1 MEEKKETT
9 KKLDVSFYIAKFGI
23 PLLERK
29 WIIIVFFVA
38 GLLITLL
45 LSSFIKPQ
53 FISETA
59 LQIEEPFSEAA
70 SIRQG
75 TMSPRKASG
84 SYVLAVEEQ
93 LKSKSFAK
101 EVLKIL
107 PDDVKKDLELPLDL
121 RSQIIAG
128 LRNLARTILGRGEK
142 SDDKKESPGS
152 TTDEDN
158 RYLRELEKRIGIRV
172 NSSIAMIWIT
182 GATLE
187 KSLAPILVKSY
198 LDVLLAMNLEENK
211 EGVQGKIKFSMEQRN
226 SARQAL
232 DKAEQQLVKFR
243 NHYQI
248 PADLRMTQDTEI
260 QAQLNTLLSN
270 YEMAKEHYDRLDR
283 IFLEAKVREAGVLV
297 NIRILSAPMI
307 PLRPSKSSKQKVLL
321 VGIMMSLA
329 VGIAIILIFDF
340 LRGPIRHENDITDAV
355 HLPIYGS
362 VPSL

>member
-9 KKLDVSFYIAKFGI
+9 KKLDVSFYVAKFGI
-23 PLLERK
+23 PLLENK
-29 WIIIVFFVA
+29 WIIITFFTA

-53 FISETA
+53 FISEAA
-59 LQIEEPFSEAA
+59 LQIEEPFNEAA

-75 TMSPRKASG
+75 TMSPRKATEG
-84 SYVLAVEEQ
+84 YVLAVEEK

-107 PDDVKKDLELPLDL
+107 PNDVKKDLELPLDL
-121 RSQIIAG
+121 RSQILAG
-128 LRNLARTILGRGEK
+128 LRNMAKMILGKNKK
-142 SDDKKESPGS
+142 SDDKGISAS
-152 TTDEDN
+152 SSTDEDS
-158 RYLRELEKRIGIRV
+158 RYLQELEKRVGIRV
-172 NSSIAMIWIT
+172 NSNIAMIWIT

-187 KSLAPILVKSY
+187 KNLAPILIKSY

-211 EGVQGKIKFSMEQRN
+211 EGVQGKIKFTLEQKN
-226 SARQAL
+226 AARQAL

-248 PADLRMTQDTEI
+248 PADLKMTQDTEI

-283 IFLEAKVREAGVLV
+283 IYLEAKVREAGVLV

-307 PLRPSKSSKQKVLL
+307 PLRPSKSAKQKVML

-329 VGIAIILIFDF
+329 VGVAIILIFDF
-340 LRGPIRHENDITDAV
+340 LKGPIRHENDITDAV

-362 VPSL
+362 IPSL

>member
-9 KKLDVSFYIAKFGI
+9 KKIDISFYVAKFGI
-23 PLLERK
+23 PLLENK

-53 FISETA
+53 FISEAA
-59 LQIEEPFSEAA
+59 LQIEEPFNEAA

-75 TMSPRKASG
+75 TMSPQKASSG
-84 SYVLAVEEQ
+84 YVLAIEEK

-121 RSQIIAG
+121 RSQILAG
-128 LRNLARTILGRGEK
+128 LRNLGKTILGK
-142 SDDKKESPGS
+142 SKKPEVKDAPTGS
-152 TTDEDN
+152 TTDEDS
-158 RYLRELEKRIGIRV
+158 RYLQELEKRVGIRV
-172 NSSIAMIWIT
+172 NAGIAMVWIT

-187 KSLAPILVKSY
+187 KNLAPILVKSY
-198 LDVLLAMNLEENK
+198 LDVLLAMNLEQNK

-226 SARQAL
+226 AARQSL
-232 DKAEQQLVKFR
+232 DKAEQELVKFR

-248 PADLRMTQDTEI
+248 PADLRMTPDTEI
-260 QAQLNTLLSN
+260 QAQLDTLLGN

-283 IFLEAKVREAGVLV
+283 IYLEARVREAGVLV
-297 NIRILSAPMI
+297 NIRVLSAPMI
-307 PLRPSKSSKQKVLL
+307 PLRPSKSAKAKVLL

-329 VGIAIILIFDF
+329 VGVALILMFDF
-340 LRGPIRHENDITDAV
+340 LKGPIRHEKDINDAV

-362 VPSL
+362 IPSL

>member
-1 MEEKKETT
+1 MEEKKEIT
-9 KKLDVSFYIAKFGI
+9 KKIDVSFYIAKFGI
-23 PLLERK
+23 PLLENK
-29 WIIIVFFVA
+29 WIIIIFFVV

-53 FISETA
+53 FISEAA
-59 LQIEEPFSEAA
+59 LQIEEPFNEAA

-75 TMSPRKASG
+75 TMSPKRASA
-84 SYVLAVEEQ
+84 SYVLAVEEK

-121 RSQIIAG
+121 RSQILAG
-128 LRNLARTILGRGEK
+128 LRNLAKTILGRNKK

-158 RYLRELEKRIGIRV
+158 RYLQELEKRVGIRV
-172 NSSIAMIWIT
+172 NSNIAMIWIT

-187 KSLAPILVKSY
+187 KNLAPILVKSY
-198 LDVLLAMNLEENK
+198 LDVLLAMNLEQNK
-211 EGVQGKIKFSMEQRN
+211 EGVQGKIQFSMEQRN

-232 DKAEQQLVKFR
+232 DKAEQALVKFR

-248 PADLRMTQDTEI
+248 PADLRMTPDTEI
-260 QAQLNTLLSN
+260 QAQLDNLLGN

-283 IFLEAKVREAGVLV
+283 IYLEAKIREAGVLV
-297 NIRILSAPMI
+297 NIRVLSTPMI
-307 PLRPSKSSKQKVLL
+307 PLRPSKSAKQKVAL

-329 VGIAIILIFDF
+329 VGVAIILIFDF
-340 LRGPIRHENDITDAV
+340 LKGPIRHENDINDAV

-362 VPSL
+362 IPSL

>member
-23 PLLERK
+23 PLLENK
-29 WIIIVFFVA
+29 WIIIVFFVV

-53 FISETA
+53 FISEAA
-59 LQIEEPFSEAA
+59 LQIEEPFNEAA

-75 TMSPRKASG
+75 TMSPRKASAP
-84 SYVLAVEEQ
+84 YVLAVEEK

-107 PDDVKKDLELPLDL
+107 PDDVKEDLMLPLDL

-128 LRNLARTILGRGEK
+128 LRNLAKTILGKDKTPEKEQK
-142 SDDKKESPGS
+142 SDDS
-152 TTDEDN
+152 TSDEDS
-158 RYLRELEKRIGIRV
+158 RYLQELEKRVGIRV
-172 NSSIAMIWIT
+172 NSGIAMIWIT

-187 KSLAPILVKSY
+187 KNLAPILVKSY

-211 EGVQGKIKFSMEQRN
+211 EGVQGKIKFSMDQRN

-232 DKAEQQLVKFR
+232 NKAEQELVKFR

-248 PADLRMTQDTEI
+248 PADLRMTPDTEI
-260 QAQLNTLLSN
+260 QAQLDTLLGN

-283 IFLEAKVREAGVLV
+283 IYLEAKVREAGVLV

-307 PLRPSKSSKQKVLL
+307 PLRPSKSAKQKVLL

-329 VGIAIILIFDF
+329 VGVAIMLMFDF
-340 LRGPIRHENDITDAV
+340 LKGPIRHEKDITDAV

-362 VPSL
+362 IPSL